1 MLISD
6 AVVEP
11 SGTGGVAWELE
22 LELELGLGVDVD
34 VDVSVGIVGFIL
46 EMGLLEV
53 EVGAIVVLFETGI
66 ELVV

>member
-22 LELELGLGVDVD
+22 LELGVD
-34 VDVSVGIVGFIL
+34 VDVSVVIVGFIL

-53 EVGAIVVLFETGI
+53 EVVAIVVLFETGI